1 MNHDRSINVE
11 NVKVSAATLADLLGV
26 TSQTVTDR
34 ARRGVLSRDDDG
46 LFLLRDA
53 VRAYADELR
62 QAAGRHGAGRKS
74 PERER
79 LLAAQ
84 AGAAELKLGKLRGEL
99 VPAVEVAARWSD
111 VLRQVRAGVLAAP
124 SRISA
129 RLGLSS
135 ADVEAVAAELRD
147 VLEGL
152 ASAVPDSPV
161 EREMSDE
168 EFADAARALL

>member
-1 MNHDRSINVE
+1 MSHDRSINVE
-11 NVKVSAATLADLLGV
+11 NAKVSAATLADLLGV

-34 ARRGVLSRDDDG
+34 ARRGVLSRDDEG

-84 AGAAELKLGKLRGEL
+84 AGAAELKLAKLKGDLLDAR
-99 VPAVEVAARWSD
+99 AVEAEWSD
-111 VLRQVRAGVLAAP
+111 VVRTLRAGMLSLSSRLGARLPALSRAEVEVIDDEVRRLLTSMGDPEPESSNEDLDELAA
-124 SRISA
+124 
-129 RLGLSS
+129 RLL
-135 ADVEAVAAELRD
+135 
-147 VLEGL
+147 
-152 ASAVPDSPV
+152 
-161 EREMSDE
+161 
-168 EFADAARALL
+168 